1 VFGNVTA
8 MNTITKTLLTIE
20 HHCLLQPYSPL
31 RLHKQGL
38 LEKLVISIEA
48 HGQLMPVVVVPLSSN
63 RWILMDGYLRL
74 KALRRLGKDT
84 ISAEIWACDPARA
97 LLALLTGHQSRAWEA
112 IEEALLLQELHAQH
126 GLSQGNIANKIGR
139 DKSWVSRR
147 LSLLEQ
153 MPESIQQAIMTGKLS
168 LWIATRL
175 IVPLARANTSHAEC
189 LLQYLLKHSLSTRE
203 LQFFYDH
210 YQQSNHPQ
218 RSQMANDPDLFFK
231 AQKLL
236 LIEKQT
242 KALQAGPVG
251 QWQSKLHLVRNALAP
266 LNKLASNVFI
276 PRQEATER
284 RQLLELLHS
293 TRTQFDV
300 LTETVRSLLDAYE
313 RHAADHH
320 QSASKG
326 SQPSHHQPTA

>member
-1 VFGNVTA
+1 MFGNVAA
-8 MNTITKTLLTIE
+8 MNTITKTLMTIE
-20 HHCLLQPYSPL
+20 HYCLLQPYSPL

-38 LEKLVISIEA
+38 LEKVVTSMEA
-48 HGQLMPVVVVPLSSN
+48 HGQLMPVVVVPLSLN

-84 ISAEIWACDPARA
+84 ISAEIWACDPPQA
-97 LLALLTGHQSRAWEA
+97 LLALLTGHQSRAWEV
-112 IEEALLLQELHAQH
+112 IEEALLLQDLHIQH
-126 GLSQGNIANKIGR
+126 GLSQGTIANKIGR

-168 LWIATRL
+168 LWVATRL

-189 LLQYLLKHSLSTRE
+189 LLEYLLKHSLSTRE

-210 YQQSNHPQ
+210 YQQSNHLQ

-242 KALQAGPVG
+242 KALQAGPIG
-251 QWQSKLHLVRNALAP
+251 QWQSKLHLVRSMLAQ
-266 LNKLASNVFI
+266 LNKLASNVFF

-293 TRTQFDV
+293 TQTQFNV

-326 SQPSHHQPTA
+326 SQPSHHQSTA